1 MRWTKDSV
9 DNPHSFSM
17 RDHSPMCLC
26 MPGNI
31 TMQSLSISL
40 SSDTVP
46 CIMFGPLPF
55 SARSVMLTSI
65 CLKKVLSPF
74 SVFGVVGI
82 RHQVGVLI
90 GSQGTIDGEVQG
102 VLTHDLLTQAV
113 VHVSQPTIVGF
124 L

>member
-1 MRWTKDSV
+1 
-9 DNPHSFSM
+9 
-17 RDHSPMCLC
+17 
-26 MPGNI
+26 
-31 TMQSLSISL
+31 
-40 SSDTVP
+40 
-46 CIMFGPLPF
+46 
-55 SARSVMLTSI
+55 MLTSI

-124 L
+124 LIDHSQVRQVHIELLEHDLR